1 MRTSSAEQSMNQGSE
16 VGRRWKFGYRL
27 RPTEDSRRA
36 PMTSRRSQGRGWEL
50 RLGALQV
57 SVWLGLAIGSV
68 FGSYFLGYLSGRS
81 VGFDSARAASG
92 VEVPKL
98 AITEEL
104 PEKNSQNMA
113 GIIDKLSAP
122 AIVTQDEK
130 KPQGTSKQAP
140 IGDQRIAKTV
150 QEIKEERAQIAEE
163 TTDSG
168 TALKGAASESDAIFN
183 QDVALADSLIANGG
197 LDGNTISGKGGEARV
212 LGQEVPDTVTG
223 EKISDGAK
231 TGTSSDGAT
240 TKVVKSP
247 ESDEAK
253 ASVVKAK
260 AAAEEKTAVK
270 EAPKKPQSFVVK
282 SVPTGYYAQVAAPK
296 TLDEAEAI
304 ARKLKKSG
312 FPVVVESSSLNKA
325 PFYRVLVG
333 PEDNKVQGE
342 RLVGQLKSERYING
356 TPFIRKVK

>member
-1 MRTSSAEQSMNQGSE
+1 
-16 VGRRWKFGYRL
+16 
-27 RPTEDSRRA
+27 
-36 PMTSRRSQGRGWEL
+36 MTSRRSQGRGWEL

-57 SVWLGLAIGSV
+57 SVWLGLAVGSV
-68 FGSYFLGYLSGRS
+68 FGAYFLGYLSGRS

-104 PEKNSQNMA
+104 PEKNNENMA

-122 AIVTQDEK
+122 AVVSQDEK
-130 KPQGTSKQAP
+130 KPQGSAKAP
-140 IGDQRIAKTV
+140 PVGDQRIAKTV
-150 QEIKEERAQIAEE
+150 QEIKEERAQIVEE
-163 TTDSG
+163 TTGGDTAAKESVSDSVDMFSQKL
-168 TALKGAASESDAIFN
+168 TLS
-183 QDVALADSLIANGG
+183 DSLLEKEG
-197 LDGNTISGKGGEARV
+197 LDDSAIVGTGGEARV
-212 LGQEVPDTVTG
+212 LGQELPGSVSGDRTL
-223 EKISDGAK
+223 EAGAK
-231 TGTSSDGAT
+231 GGQGVVAKGAPQKDVAQP
-240 TKVVKSP
+240 KVAKP
-247 ESDEAK
+247 AEAEEAK
-253 ASVVKAK
+253 SVVAKAK
-260 AAAEEKTAVK
+260 APVEEKEVAK

-282 SVPTGYYAQVAAPK
+282 SVPSGYYAQVAAPK
-296 TLDEAEAI
+296 TLDEAEAV

>member
-1 MRTSSAEQSMNQGSE
+1 
-16 VGRRWKFGYRL
+16 
-27 RPTEDSRRA
+27 
-36 PMTSRRSQGRGWEL
+36 MTSRRSQGRGWEL

-104 PEKNSQNMA
+104 PEKNSRDMA
-113 GIIDKLSAP
+113 GIMNNLSAP
-122 AIVTQDEK
+122 AVVAQDEK
-130 KPQGTSKQAP
+130 KPQGTAKQPPAA
-140 IGDQRIAKTV
+140 DQRIAKTV

-163 TTDSG
+163 TTG
-168 TALKGAASESDAIFN
+168 GATTTKGAASDSDAIFN
-183 QDVALADSLIANGG
+183 DVVGVDSSEADGG
-197 LDGNTISGKGGEARV
+197 LDRSAISGKGGEARV
-212 LGQEVPDTVTG
+212 LGQEIPDAVAGEQGAESTKKGAAVEVAKKAEQRDAVQPKVT
-223 EKISDGAK
+223 KSDDVEESKQAVAK
-231 TGTSSDGAT
+231 
-240 TKVVKSP
+240 
-247 ESDEAK
+247 
-253 ASVVKAK
+253 VKAPVEDK
-260 AAAEEKTAVK
+260 AAVK
-270 EAPKKPQSFVVK
+270 ESPKKPQSFVVK

-333 PEDNKVQGE
+333 PEDNKVQGD

>member
-27 RPTEDSRRA
+27 KPTEDSRRA

-104 PEKNSQNMA
+104 PEKNGQNMA
-113 GIIDKLSAP
+113 VILDKLSAP

-130 KPQGTSKQAP
+130 KPQGAAKQAP
-140 IGDQRIAKTV
+140 VSDQRIAKAV
-150 QEIKEERAQIAEE
+150 QEIKEGQALNAEE
-163 TTDSG
+163 ASDAGTTAKAAPSDS
-168 TALKGAASESDAIFN
+168 EAIFN
-183 QDVALADSLIANGG
+183 QDVALADSLIADGG
-197 LDGNTISGKGGEARV
+197 LDGTTISGKGGEARV

-223 EKISDGAK
+223 EKIPESQKKGVGSDTAEP
-231 TGTSSDGAT
+231 
-240 TKVVKSP
+240 KVVKSVENEDP
-247 ESDEAK
+247 K
-253 ASVVKAK
+253 APVAKAK
-260 AAAEEKTAVK
+260 AAVEEKTAVK
-270 EAPKKPQSFVVK
+270 EAPKKQQSFVVK

-296 TLDEAEAI
+296 TLDEAEAL